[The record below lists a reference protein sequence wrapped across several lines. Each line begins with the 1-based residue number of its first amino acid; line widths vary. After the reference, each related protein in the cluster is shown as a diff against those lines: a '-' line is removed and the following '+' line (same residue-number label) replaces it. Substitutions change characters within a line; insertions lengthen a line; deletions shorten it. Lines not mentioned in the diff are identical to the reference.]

1 MQNSGL
7 GNSLNPIISI
17 AHKKV
22 YKIPLFLMIGWRGA
36 PNSKDEPQHLAQGN
50 VTRQFLKLCGI
61 KHLVLENKIDLKKI
75 EKLINFS
82 RKNKEI
88 VAILIKKNTLK
99 TSISKKTIKKKI
111 SSEFL
116 TRSTFIEELLRCVKK
131 DYKFISST
139 GYLSRELYNKI
150 KKNNLNISPFYMVG
164 GMGHTSIVSLGYSLK
179 TKRKIICLDGDG
191 SFLMHLGS
199 GFQ

>member
-1 MQNSGL
+1 MVGEEHQ
-7 GNSLNPIISI
+7 IQ
-17 AHKKV
+17 
-22 YKIPLFLMIGWRGA
+22 
-36 PNSKDEPQHLAQGN
+36 KDEPQHLAQGN

-179 TKRKIICLDGDG
+179 TKKKL
-191 SFLMHLGS
+191 FV
-199 GFQ
+199 